1 MTNNLSILRIAF
13 GLWIA
18 LFFAI
23 PSQTMAQQS
32 ANLPKPKN
40 VIIMIGDGMGF
51 NHVTAANSYFGMQQQ
66 VYETFPVILASC
78 HYPAKA
84 GAYSDDGKAKN
95 TWSTGYNTV
104 AAWSDT
110 AWLKRNV
117 TESAASGTALATGM
131 KTYNNAIGLSVT
143 GDTLVNL
150 TEWAK
155 RIGKSAGVV
164 TSVPF
169 SHATPA
175 AFVAHNTTRVHY
187 AEIAYEM
194 LLKSRC
200 DVIMGCGNPMFD
212 DNGMPVTGR
221 WKNTKYVGDSIFWSD
236 MTGGSGQRTE
246 FTVKGEQKQVQDAD
260 FDGRPDPWTVITD
273 LKDFKALVDGKSP
286 GRVLGTPRVYS
297 TLQQSRDMKNG
308 ETKDSPP
315 FVTPFIS
322 TVPSLATMSLGAI
335 NVLDNNP
342 KGFFLMIEGG
352 AIDWTGHA
360 NQKGRLM
367 EEMKDFNDAV
377 QAVVDWVNKNSSWDE
392 TLLVISSDHE
402 TGLLWGGAPFVA
414 LKRNGPGHL
423 PVMQFNSDEH
433 THSLVPVYA
442 KGVGSELYNRYADE
456 QDSVRGAF
464 IQQSEIPQLI
474 KMLWP

>member
-1 MTNNLSILRIAF
+1 MNKIQIYLTRCMIL
-13 GLWIA
+13 L
-18 LFFAI
+18 LLTVSVSLL
-23 PSQTMAQQS
+23 PAQNQGV
-32 ANLPKPKN
+32 LPRPKN

-51 NHVTAANSYFGMQQQ
+51 NHVAAVNQYFGIPKQL
-66 VYETFPVILASC
+66 YESFPVLLASC

-84 GAYSDDGKAKN
+84 GAYSDKGKAKN
-95 TWSTGYNTV
+95 TWATGYNTV

-117 TESAASGTALATGM
+117 TESAASGTALATGV
-131 KTYNNAIGLSVT
+131 KTYNNAIGLSVN

-150 TEWAK
+150 TQWAK

-175 AFVAHNTTRVHY
+175 AFVAHNATRVHY
-187 AEIAYEM
+187 AEIALEM
-194 LLKSRC
+194 LLDSRC

-212 DNGMPVTGR
+212 DNGIPVTGR
-221 WKNTKYVGDSIFWSD
+221 WKDTKYVGDSAFWSD
-236 MTGGSGQRTE
+236 LIKGSGTRTE
-246 FTVKGEQKQVQDAD
+246 FTLQGQKRQVQDIN
-260 FDGRPDPWTVITD
+260 FDGIPDPWTVITD
-273 LKDFKALVDGKSP
+273 VNSFGSLVNGESP
-286 GRVLGTPRVYS
+286 RRVLGSPEVYS
-297 TLQQSRDMKNG
+297 TLQQSRAMKNG
-308 ETKDSPP
+308 ETKDSQP

-322 TVPSLATMSLGAI
+322 TVPSLATMSMGAI

-342 KGFFLMIEGG
+342 EGFFLMIEGG
-352 AIDWTGHA
+352 AIDWTGHG
-360 NQKGRLM
+360 NQKGRLI

-377 QAVVDWVNKNSSWDE
+377 QAVVDWVNKHSSWDE

-402 TGLLWGGAPFVA
+402 TGLLWGGAPFFP
-414 LKRNGPGHL
+414 LKSNGAGHL
-423 PVMQFNSDEH
+423 PVMQFNSGDH
-433 THSLVPVYA
+433 SQSLVPVYA
-442 KGVGSELYNRYADE
+442 KGAGSALYHRYADE